1 MRTFNVA
8 KGQYVTAGTALF
20 EIVNLTT
27 VWVRVPVYVGQQSE
41 FVADADAQII
51 GLEGDRAEE
60 QLLARAVAAPPSADP
75 LAATADLYYELDNT
89 SGNFRPGERVGVS
102 LLVKGEA
109 ESLTVPDAAILYDI
123 HGGAWVY
130 TQLEG
135 DRFQRARVIVDHVQG
150 ETAVLAGGPEVGTQV
165 VVDGAAELFGTEFG
179 TGK

>member
-1 MRTFNVA
+1 MSVSSRSSSPTPMLRLLDW
-8 KGQYVTAGTALF
+8 K
-20 EIVNLTT
+20 EIVPKNSCWPGPWPRLLPLIRSPRRPTCITNSTT
-27 VWVRVPVYVGQQSE
+27 HRATSDRV
-41 FVADADAQII
+41 
-51 GLEGDRAEE
+51 
-60 QLLARAVAAPPSADP
+60 
-75 LAATADLYYELDNT
+75 T
-89 SGNFRPGERVGVS
+89 RVGVS